1 MIDHNQE
8 FIPAYHVLTQKSD
21 KITNTVNDYYLY
33 LSILEEQNV
42 PNAKEYLQ
50 KMIILEFIMAN
61 EDRHLGNFGVIRD
74 VESLQWVAICPIF
87 DTGRSLNNKYWL
99 DEIVDMRFFTNHF
112 VNSETVKQFI
122 DYPINDMGIKKLYQV
137 PIYFKK
143 LLNKYIDELP
153 LKEDDIAILVQA
165 FKQRIALL
173 ENINK

>member
-1 MIDHNQE
+1 
-8 FIPAYHVLTQKSD
+8 
-21 KITNTVNDYYLY
+21 
-33 LSILEEQNV
+33 
-42 PNAKEYLQ
+42 
-50 KMIILEFIMAN
+50 MIILDFIMAN

-87 DTGRSLNNKYWL
+87 DTGRSLNNKYW
-99 DEIVDMRFFTNHF
+99 FPN
-112 VNSETVKQFI
+112 
-122 DYPINDMGIKKLYQV
+122 
-137 PIYFKK
+137 YFKK

>member
-1 MIDHNQE
+1 
-8 FIPAYHVLTQKSD
+8 
-21 KITNTVNDYYLY
+21 
-33 LSILEEQNV
+33 
-42 PNAKEYLQ
+42 
-50 KMIILEFIMAN
+50 
-61 EDRHLGNFGVIRD
+61 
-74 VESLQWVAICPIF
+74 
-87 DTGRSLNNKYWL
+87 
-99 DEIVDMRFFTNHF
+99 MRFFTNHF

-122 DYPINDMGIKKLYQV
+122 YYPINDMVIKKLYQV

>member
-1 MIDHNQE
+1 
-8 FIPAYHVLTQKSD
+8 
-21 KITNTVNDYYLY
+21 
-33 LSILEEQNV
+33 
-42 PNAKEYLQ
+42 
-50 KMIILEFIMAN
+50 MAN
-61 EDRHLGNFGVIRD
+61 ENRHLGNFGVIRD

-122 DYPINDMGIKKLYQV
+122 DYPINDMVIKKLYQV

-143 LLNKYIDELP
+143 LLDKYIDELP